1 MPVKNKKIPR
11 TIFMKNS
18 VFAVVTAL
26 LAATVSHQ
34 SASAEGLL
42 CAPRGTF
49 ADNHASYAAPT
60 RMEADYGN
68 FNDAPRFY
76 QTSRAIGR

>member
-1 MPVKNKKIPR
+1 
-11 TIFMKNS
+11 MKNS
-18 VFAVVTAL
+18 VFAVVTAM
-26 LAATVSHQ
+26 LAATLSHQ

-49 ADNHASYAAPT
+49 ADNHASYASAT

-68 FNDAPRFY
+68 FNDTPRFY
-76 QTSRAIGR
+76 QTTGSVGR

>member
-1 MPVKNKKIPR
+1 
-11 TIFMKNS
+11 MKNS
-18 VFAVVTAL
+18 VFVVVTAL
-26 LAATVSHQ
+26 LAATFSHQ

-68 FNDAPRFY
+68 FNDTPRFY
-76 QTSRAIGR
+76 QTSRVVGR

>member
-18 VFAVVTAL
+18 VLAVVTAL
-26 LAATVSHQ
+26 VAASVSHQ

-42 CAPRGTF
+42 CAPGGTF
-49 ADNHASYAAPT
+49 ADNHASSAAPT